1 LRLHLDFETR
11 STVDLRVSGAYRYA
25 EDPQTEVIMACYAI
39 DEGPVQTWLHTQP
52 LPEDLR
58 AALEDE
64 NCIVVAHNA
73 GFEKAMLTYILGPR
87 HGWPVPPP
95 HRWDDTAAR
104 AARQAL
110 PRSLEGAAMALGLE
124 VQKDTEGR
132 SLMLRM
138 CRPRSVAE
146 DGKITWWDDDA
157 RMKRLAQYCATDVE
171 VERELDKIL
180 RQLTPEE
187 REVWLLTEEMNDRG
201 VAIDVDFATYAVQV
215 ASEAQ
220 EALNKELAEITDG
233 AVTAATNVGKLRQW
247 LLSKGF
253 GVLEG
258 EDESLN
264 KKAVE
269 NLLKSGAI
277 PDDVRRVL
285 EIRLLAG
292 KSSVKKFQAMLDR
305 VSKDGRV
312 RGNLMYHGAST
323 GRWSGAGVQLQNL
336 PRDTV
341 KDFDWSRKNLTASM
355 DKVLSTLSRMVR
367 GSIMAAPDH
376 RLMWAD
382 YAAVEARGVAWLAG
396 QTDLIDLFAKG
407 GKVYEEMAAVIFN
420 VPAEEIGKDSL
431 ERFLG
436 KTVILGCGYSMG
448 AQKFRMSCAAM
459 GTEID
464 EELAYRA
471 VNAYRSNYAKIP
483 RLWKMLDEAAIAAIG
498 QRGRETTYRSVSFY
512 ADKNWLLI
520 KLPSGRKLFYRD
532 PRLVT
537 YAGPYGEKVSVE
549 YSAVNSMTKKWNRER
564 TFGGKLTENIVQGLC
579 RDLIADAML
588 RLETSGYPVIA
599 SVHDEVISEVPI
611 GQGSIEEMVALMC
624 QLPEW
629 AKDFPLAAEGKEGVR
644 YGK

>member
-1 LRLHLDFETR
+1 
-11 STVDLRVSGAYRYA
+11 
-25 EDPQTEVIMACYAI
+25 
-39 DEGPVQTWLHTQP
+39 
-52 LPEDLR
+52 
-58 AALEDE
+58 
-64 NCIVVAHNA
+64 
-73 GFEKAMLTYILGPR
+73 
-87 HGWPVPPP
+87 
-95 HRWDDTAAR
+95 
-104 AARQAL
+104 
-110 PRSLEGAAMALGLE
+110 
-124 VQKDTEGR
+124 
-132 SLMLRM
+132 
-138 CRPRSVAE
+138 
-146 DGKITWWDDDA
+146 
-157 RMKRLAQYCATDVE
+157 
-171 VERELDKIL
+171 
-180 RQLTPEE
+180 
-187 REVWLLTEEMNDRG
+187 
-201 VAIDVDFATYAVQV
+201 
-215 ASEAQ
+215 
-220 EALNKELAEITDG
+220 
-233 AVTAATNVGKLRQW
+233 
-247 LLSKGF
+247 
-253 GVLEG
+253 
-258 EDESLN
+258 
-264 KKAVE
+264 
-269 NLLKSGAI
+269 
-277 PDDVRRVL
+277 
-285 EIRLLAG
+285 
-292 KSSVKKFQAMLDR
+292 MLDR

-341 KDFDWSRKNLTASM
+341 KDFDWSRKNITASM

-367 GSIMAAPDH
+367 GSIMAAPEH

-396 QTDLIDLFAKG
+396 QQDLIDLFAKG

-599 SVHDEVISEVPI
+599 SVHDEVISEVPV
-611 GQGSIEEMVALMC
+611 GQGSVEEMVALMC
-624 QLPEW
+624 QLPDW